1 MLGHLRKTYMLNP
14 DFKDMLSC
22 LKDAEVEFIIIG
34 AYALAAHGFPR
45 ATGDIDIW
53 VRNSSD
59 NAQKIMDALM
69 KFGTPISSLSEEDF
83 TSPDMVVQLGVEPCR
98 IDLLTS
104 ISGVEFDEAWENKI
118 GITIDD
124 LEIYVLSK
132 ADLLRNKIATGRDKD
147 RGDIAWLE
155 KNRSDEA

>member
-1 MLGHLRKTYMLNP
+1 MLNP

-22 LKDAEVEFIIIG
+22 LKDAEVEFVIVG

-59 NAQKIMDALM
+59 NAQKIMAALV
-69 KFGTPISSLSEEDF
+69 KFGAPISNLSEKDF
-83 TSPDMVVQLGVEPCR
+83 TSPDMVVQIGVEPCR

-104 ISGVEFDEAWENKI
+104 ISGVEFDEAWGNKV

-132 ADLLRNKIATGRDKD
+132 ADLLKNKFSTGRDKD
-147 RGDIAWLE
+147 QGDIAWLE

>member
-1 MLGHLRKTYMLNP
+1 MLNP

-22 LKDAEVEFIIIG
+22 LKDAEVEFVIVG

-59 NAQKIMDALM
+59 NAQKIMAALV
-69 KFGTPISSLSEEDF
+69 KFGAPISNLSEKDF
-83 TSPDMVVQLGVEPCR
+83 TSPDMVVQIGVEPCR

-104 ISGVEFDEAWENKI
+104 ISGVEFDEAWGNKV

-132 ADLLRNKIATGRDKD
+132 ADLLKNKSATGRDKD
-147 RGDIAWLE
+147 QGDISWLE
-155 KNRSDEA
+155 K

>member
-1 MLGHLRKTYMLNP
+1 MLNP

-22 LKDAEVEFIIIG
+22 LKDAGVEFIVVG

-53 VRNSSD
+53 VRDSSD
-59 NAQKIMDALM
+59 NAEKIIAALM
-69 KFGTPISSLSEEDF
+69 EFGAPISNLSEKDF
-83 TSPDMVVQLGVEPCR
+83 TSPDMVVQIGVEPCR
-98 IDLLTS
+98 IDLLMS
-104 ISGVEFDEAWENKI
+104 ISGVKFEDAWKNKI

-132 ADLLRNKIATGRDKD
+132 ADLLKNKVATGRDKD
-147 RGDIAWLE
+147 QGDITWLE
-155 KNRSDEA
+155 RDRRGEA

>member
-1 MLGHLRKTYMLNP
+1 MLNP

-22 LKDAEVEFIIIG
+22 LKEEKVEFLIVG

-53 VRNSSD
+53 VRNSSG
-59 NAQKIMDALM
+59 NAQKIMAALM
-69 KFGTPISSLSEEDF
+69 KFGTQISSLSEKDF
-83 TSPDMVVQLGVEPCR
+83 TFPDMVVQIGVEPCR

-104 ISGVEFDEAWENKI
+104 ISGVEFDSAWENKVS
-118 GITIDD
+118 ITIDA

-132 ADLLRNKIATGRDKD
+132 ADLLKNKLATGRDKD
-147 RGDIAWLE
+147 QGDIVWLE
-155 KNRSDEA
+155 KNRDGEA

>member
-1 MLGHLRKTYMLNP
+1 MLHP

-22 LKDAEVEFIIIG
+22 LKGEGVDFLVVG

-53 VRNSSD
+53 VRSSPD
-59 NAQKIMDALM
+59 NAHKVMRALG
-69 KFGTPISSLSEEDF
+69 KFGAPVSNLSEEDF
-83 TSPDMVVQLGVEPCR
+83 TSTDVVVQIGVEPCR

-104 ISGVEFDEAWENKI
+104 IGGVEFEAAWANKVSI
-118 GITIDD
+118 AVDD

-132 ADLLRNKIATGRDKD
+132 ADLLKNKLATRRDKD

-155 KNRSDEA
+155 KNQGGEP